1 MATTAK
7 LKEKSR
13 LREEVEKAKAD
24 LVTELTTFCG
34 QVDKAKANVIAEF
47 RVSPSLTLAVS
58 TTVMDSTTT

>member
-24 LVTELTTFCG
+24 LVTELTTLCG

>member
-13 LREEVEKAKAD
+13 LREEVEKVKAD
-24 LVTELTTFCG
+24 LVTELTTLCG

-47 RVSPSLTLAVS
+47 RVSSSLTLVVS

>member
-1 MATTAK
+1 MATTTK

-24 LVTELTTFCG
+24 LVTELTTLCG
-34 QVDKAKANVIAEF
+34 QVDKAKANVIAGF

>member
-1 MATTAK
+1 MATIAK

-13 LREEVEKAKAD
+13 LREEVEKVKAD
-24 LVTELTTFCG
+24 LVTELTTLCG

-58 TTVMDSTTT
+58 TMVMDSTTT

>member
-24 LVTELTTFCG
+24 LVTELTTLCG
-34 QVDKAKANVIAEF
+34 QVDKVKANVIAEF
-47 RVSPSLTLAVS
+47 LVSPSLTLAVS